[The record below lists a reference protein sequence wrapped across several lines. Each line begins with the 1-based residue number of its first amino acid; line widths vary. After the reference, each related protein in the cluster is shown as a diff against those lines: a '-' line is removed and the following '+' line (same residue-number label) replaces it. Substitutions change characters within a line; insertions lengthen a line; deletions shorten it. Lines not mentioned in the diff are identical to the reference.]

1 MITQFSQFAA
11 ANCSHFFGL
20 PTWYEYLPG
29 SCSSPAITS
38 INDLWLV
45 VAAFVEILL
54 RIAGLAAVVFVIF
67 GGFQYLT
74 SQAEPDA
81 VSKARQTIINA
92 LVGLAIAIMAA
103 VLVNFIAGSIS

>member
-1 MITQFSQFAA
+1 MFSQFAA
-11 ANCSHFFGL
+11 AHCSHFFAM

-29 SCSSPAITS
+29 TCSDPS
-38 INDLWLV
+38 INTLTDIWLI

-54 RIAGLAAVVFVIF
+54 RIAGLAAVAFVIF

-74 SQAEPDA
+74 SQAEPDK
-81 VSKARQTIINA
+81 VTKARQTIINA
-92 LVGLAIAIMAA
+92 LVGLAISIMAA